1 MASESVD
8 VVILT
13 YKPDKRFSVILKRLG
28 AQTVSISRI
37 IVMDTTDDQAEPLT
51 AACGGE
57 DFRGEIEIH
66 PVSKNEFNHGRTR
79 NEGAAFSDADY
90 LIFMTQDA
98 VPADRKLVEKLLLA
112 AKEEKTAISYARQLP
127 NRDCGI
133 IERYNRSFNYPEG
146 DLIKSREDIPEYGI
160 KTFFCSNVCACYDR
174 RIFDRLGG
182 FADKTIFNEDM
193 IYAAKAVKAGYRIH
207 YVSGARVYHSHDY
220 GIREQFH
227 RNFDL
232 GVSQAEHPEVFA
244 SLSSEKE
251 GKKLVTGCIRYL
263 IRKRRLYLLPDFIL
277 KCAARYLGYRMGLRY
292 RSLPK
297 KIVMMASTDPDYFFT
312 D

>member
-1 MASESVD
+1 MGSESVD

-13 YKPDKRFSVILKRLG
+13 YRPDRRFSLILKRLG
-28 AQTVSISRI
+28 AQTVKIGRI
-37 IVMDTTDDQAEPLT
+37 IVMDTTDGQTEPLT
-51 AACGGE
+51 TVYEEGTFC
-57 DFRGEIEIH
+57 GEIEIH
-66 PVSKNEFNHGRTR
+66 PVPKKEFDHGRTR
-79 NEGAAFSDADY
+79 NEGASFSDADY

-98 VPADRKLVEKLLLA
+98 VPADRRLVENLLLA

-127 NRDCGI
+127 NRGCGPV
-133 IERYNRSFNYPEG
+133 EQYNRSFNYPEG
-146 DLIKSREDIPEYGI
+146 DLVKDREDIPKYGI

-174 RIFDRLGG
+174 RIFDSLGG
-182 FADKTIFNEDM
+182 FIDKTIFNEDM

-207 YVSGARVYHSHDY
+207 YASEAKVYHSHDY
-220 GIREQFH
+220 GIREHFH

-251 GKKLVTGCIRYL
+251 GKKLVTGCVRHL
-263 IRKRRLYLLPDFIL
+263 IRKRRLYLLPDFVL

-297 KIVMMASTDPDYFFT
+297 KVIMWASTDPDYFFT